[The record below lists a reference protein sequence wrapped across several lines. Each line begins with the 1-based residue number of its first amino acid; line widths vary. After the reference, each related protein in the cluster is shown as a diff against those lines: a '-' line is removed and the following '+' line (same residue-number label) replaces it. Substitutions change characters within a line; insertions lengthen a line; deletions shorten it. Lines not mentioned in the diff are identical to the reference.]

1 MNIANI
7 TTSYDETEVA
17 AVFIAL
23 NSEVDCTLIE
33 AIRYV
38 CAEHEYLN
46 EIGLNLFSSERQFCQ
61 KYNNHDMLRYISS
74 AAHISKE
81 KAQAFRYAEC
91 DYLNLKYKLEG
102 EN

>member
-46 EIGLNLFSSERQFCQ
+46 EIGLNLFSSERQFC
-61 KYNNHDMLRYISS
+61 
-74 AAHISKE
+74 
-81 KAQAFRYAEC
+81 RYAEC